1 MERSSALL
9 SLLFFYG
16 LVKIQENSVTQSA
29 SSEAKTSPNKSPR
42 KQPWLLV
49 LIFRLLLLG
58 VGGGLALISGIIFA
72 NFYPNPNPERPLL
85 FKVLERFYNKT
96 PVAPANASPTAALE
110 STNASPQLAPAQKQ
124 QVQAQ
129 LTKLQ
134 GQLKELSDEVATLES
149 QLGTSRP
156 NEALEARLQAIA
168 LEIQGVSSP
177 SPSAQSLANSP
188 TNEATTVSAS
198 VGQAGKLKVTLP
210 SDLLFEPSN
219 SILRSEASL
228 ILDKIVADLRT
239 YPSSTIRIA
248 AHTDA
253 TGEAE
258 DERELSFRRA
268 KAVEQ
273 YLANALGTQYRWL
286 TVGYGQIRP
295 LVPNTTVS
303 NQQRNRRVEIAVD

>member
-1 MERSSALL
+1 
-9 SLLFFYG
+9 
-16 LVKIQENSVTQSA
+16 
-29 SSEAKTSPNKSPR
+29 
-42 KQPWLLV
+42 
-49 LIFRLLLLG
+49 
-58 VGGGLALISGIIFA
+58 
-72 NFYPNPNPERPLL
+72 
-85 FKVLERFYNKT
+85 
-96 PVAPANASPTAALE
+96 
-110 STNASPQLAPAQKQ
+110 
-124 QVQAQ
+124 
-129 LTKLQ
+129 
-134 GQLKELSDEVATLES
+134 
-149 QLGTSRP
+149 
-156 NEALEARLQAIA
+156 
-168 LEIQGVSSP
+168 
-177 SPSAQSLANSP
+177 
-188 TNEATTVSAS
+188 
-198 VGQAGKLKVTLP
+198 VGQPGKLKVTLP